1 MSPGLLSVIA
11 ITTINLALLARWNSS
26 ANGETS
32 KITTLCP
39 PLSLNIVTLSGCYR
53 TRQCCP
59 VPRGSRRTLRS
70 FLDFGLPQK
79 VSIPLGNGPRV
90 TGLLIGPA

>member
-39 PLSLNIVTLSGCYR
+39 PLSLNIVALSGVLPNAAMLSR
-53 TRQCCP
+53 TA
-59 VPRGSRRTLRS
+59 
-70 FLDFGLPQK
+70 
-79 VSIPLGNGPRV
+79 RV
-90 TGLLIGPA
+90 TPHPALFP